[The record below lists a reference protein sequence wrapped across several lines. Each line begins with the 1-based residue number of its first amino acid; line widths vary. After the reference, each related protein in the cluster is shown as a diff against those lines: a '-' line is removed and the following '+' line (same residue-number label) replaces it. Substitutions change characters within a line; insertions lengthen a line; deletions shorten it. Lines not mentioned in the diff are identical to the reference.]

1 MNKQLYIVYE
11 TDAWHTVCNRT
22 PMGIFSSKTMAI
34 NTIVKFH
41 NIPLEEIISN
51 NDLQKLTSKEIHK
64 EIRKLLREELE
75 SVLQTQG
82 YSVNYDIVIC
92 SQNEWG
98 EI

>member
-1 MNKQLYIVYE
+1 MKKQLYIVYE
-11 TDAWHTVCNRT
+11 TDAWNTVSNRT

-51 NDLQKLTSKEIHK
+51 NDLQELTSKEIHK

>member
-1 MNKQLYIVYE
+1 MKKQLYIVYE
-11 TDAWHTVCNRT
+11 TDAWHTVSNRT
-22 PMGIFSSKTMAI
+22 PMGIFSSKKLAI
-34 NTIVKFH
+34 NSIVKCH

-51 NDLQKLTSKEIHK
+51 NDLQELTSKEIHK
-64 EIRKLLREELE
+64 EMKMVLREELE
-75 SVLQTQG
+75 LGLQTQG